1 MIDPLFFG
9 TTVGQPC
16 IIYIFCNLK
25 VPVESK
31 SAGNLQPP
39 GCGVFATDV
48 VNELNHN
55 KKIKNAITTAL
66 RVD

>member
-1 MIDPLFFG
+1 MTPSFLGPLL
-9 TTVGQPC
+9 VQPC